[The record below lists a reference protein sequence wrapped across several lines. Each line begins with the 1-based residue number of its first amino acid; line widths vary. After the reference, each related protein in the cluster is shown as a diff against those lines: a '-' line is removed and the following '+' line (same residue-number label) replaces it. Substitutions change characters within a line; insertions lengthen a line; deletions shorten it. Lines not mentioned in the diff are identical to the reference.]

1 MVETFADGEPVD
13 PKKLENLQNQID
25 DIKLKSDESYNLS
38 KSTAGDVSKL
48 AVMHLRAGVVSF
60 DNGIGKG
67 KPNLTRNIPLA
78 WEPEYEA
85 VFVVATPRFQDPS
98 TKNDIIYSIT
108 GTGTAGGT
116 TTLHVFSSTGI
127 AGKVEFHWLSAGRKP
142 ISSSSE

>member
-1 MVETFADGEPVD
+1 MGETFADGEPVD
-13 PKKLENLQNQID
+13 PKKLESLQNQID
-25 DIKLKSDESYNLS
+25 AIKLRSDESYDLS
-38 KSTAGDVSKL
+38 KATAGDVSKL
-48 AVMHLRAGVVSF
+48 AVMHLRAGSVSF

-67 KPNLTRNIPLA
+67 KTNLTRNIPLA

-85 VFVVATPRFQDPS
+85 VFVVATPRFQDLS
-98 TKNDIIYSIT
+98 KNDLRYSIT

>member
-1 MVETFADGEPVD
+1 MGETFADGEPVD
-13 PKKLENLQNQID
+13 PKKLESLQNQID
-25 DIKLKSDESYNLS
+25 AIKLRSDESYDLS
-38 KSTAGDVSKL
+38 KATAGDVSKL

-67 KPNLTRNIPLA
+67 KSTSRTISPA

-98 TKNDIIYSIT
+98 KNDLRYSIT

-116 TTLHVFSSTGI
+116 TTLNVYSSTGI
-127 AGKVEFHWLSAGRKP
+127 SGKVEFHWLSAGRKP
-142 ISSSSE
+142 VSDSSSS

>member
-1 MVETFADGEPVD
+1 MGETFADGEPVD

-25 DIKLKSDESYNLS
+25 AIKMRSDESYDLS
-38 KSTAGDVSKL
+38 KATAGDVSKL
-48 AVMHLRAGVVSF
+48 AVMHLRAGFVSF

-67 KPNLTRNIPLA
+67 KSNSRNIPLA

-98 TKNDIIYSIT
+98 KNDLRYSIT
-108 GTGTAGGT
+108 GTGTSGGT
-116 TTLHVFSSTGI
+116 TTLHVYSSTGI

-142 ISSSSE
+142 VSDSSS